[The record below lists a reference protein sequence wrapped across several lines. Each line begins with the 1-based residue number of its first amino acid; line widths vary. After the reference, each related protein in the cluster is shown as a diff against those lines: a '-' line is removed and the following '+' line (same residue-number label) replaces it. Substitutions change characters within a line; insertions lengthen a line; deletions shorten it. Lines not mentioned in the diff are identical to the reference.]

1 MSCLSVS
8 FGCHVSFYILIS
20 SESSKSSGGGILV
33 SRIFSQL
40 GDGGDGI
47 CGLCFFLGRERG
59 TPIPNNLSSSDPSP
73 TSNSGCGLRFLFFRG
88 FLFCFF
94 RGIPFFVCFFRFGIS
109 FLCVSFLSVDLVFLY
124 ASELLQ

>member
-47 CGLCFFLGRERG
+47 CGLCFFLDASEVR
-59 TPIPNNLSSSDPSP
+59 
-73 TSNSGCGLRFLFFRG
+73 RFLTIYPALIQRQILVVVYVFFS
-88 FLFCFF
+88 LA
-94 RGIPFFVCFFRFGIS
+94 V
-109 FLCVSFLSVDLVFLY
+109 
-124 ASELLQ
+124 

>member
-59 TPIPNNLSSSDPSP
+59 TPIPNNLSSSDP

-88 FLFCFF
+88 FLLKLDANTENRAPQAREIF
-94 RGIPFFVCFFRFGIS
+94 S
-109 FLCVSFLSVDLVFLY
+109 Y
-124 ASELLQ
+124 LQ